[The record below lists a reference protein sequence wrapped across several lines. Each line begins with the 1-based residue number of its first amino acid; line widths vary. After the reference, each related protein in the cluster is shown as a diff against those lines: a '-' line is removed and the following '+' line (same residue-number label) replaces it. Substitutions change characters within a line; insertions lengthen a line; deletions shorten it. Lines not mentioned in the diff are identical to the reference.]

1 VSVGVVLADFDVGID
16 WNFKEQQRQ
25 LQFLVV
31 GHCTTY
37 VYLVSHELAVEEF
50 YVSLLE
56 LFKR

>member
-1 VSVGVVLADFDVGID
+1 LADFYVGVD

-31 GHCTTY
+31 GHSTTY